1 MQKTKISKR
10 KIKTKSMNS
19 VKNYT
24 SDNTNKHDSIGKSD
38 GKNVLTVLRQRINW
52 WDSLKGFK
60 CGNNANWWRMD
71 QLVIQAPNLKFDFG
85 NLAISSGDEGNLCY
99 YEIHR

>member
-1 MQKTKISKR
+1 MIF
-10 KIKTKSMNS
+10 ILKSILPYLPVNLINS
-19 VKNYT
+19 LPPPHTFVW
-24 SDNTNKHDSIGKSD
+24 SALCSGLPENK
-38 GKNVLTVLRQRINW
+38 LR

-71 QLVIQAPNLKFDFG
+71 QLVVQAPNLKFDFG
-85 NLAISSGDEGNLCY
+85 NLAISPGDEGDLCY